1 MTEVLRFKGE
11 GGVRAPYSGLCPE
24 AGGQGVGSP
33 CPQGGPST
41 PTSHAEQVFPY
52 LHAYPTPPSGDS
64 LEEKCLSA
72 GESQTETFTNEPRT
86 QLIALL
92 PL

>member
-11 GGVRAPYSGLCPE
+11 GGVRAPYSGLRPE

-52 LHAYPTPPSGDS
+52 LLPPPLRH
-64 LEEKCLSA
+64 LE
-72 GESQTETFTNEPRT
+72 
-86 QLIALL
+86 ILL
-92 PL
+92 RKNV